1 MQAMLRPASFLAFAA
16 LLLGAAAGW
25 AQDAGPA
32 FEEPPTLAPLVAA
45 GTLPPM
51 EERLPATPLVV
62 TLDGELSLGTYGG
75 TLRTLIG
82 RARDIRLMSV
92 YGYAR
97 LMGYTP
103 DLDLVPDLLL
113 AVDVVEDRDYTLH
126 LRPGHRWSDGAP
138 FTTEDFRYWWEDI
151 ANNAE
156 LSPAGPPADLLVEG
170 VPPVVEIV
178 DATTIRYRWDQ
189 PNPAFLD
196 ALARARPVFI
206 YSPAHYLRQYHA
218 AYGDAGAI
226 AEAVTEANVNS
237 WAALHNRLDNLYRMD
252 NPDLPTLQP
261 WVNTTAPPANRFVFR
276 RNPYFHRMDA
286 NGRQLPYIDEVALTV
301 ADSRLIPAMANAG
314 ESDLQARGLNFS
326 DVTVLRG
333 GEERSGYTTF
343 LWPDGKSAHFALYP
357 NLNANDPVWRG
368 VLRDARFR
376 RALSM
381 GLDRRMINQSL
392 FFGLAAEGGN
402 TMQPLSPL
410 YRDTYFNRYADYS
423 PDGANA
429 LLDEMGLTQRGANNI
444 RLLPDGRP
452 LEIIIETAGEDAQEV
467 DFLEL
472 VAETW
477 REIGVRALIR
487 ATSREVMR
495 NRAYAGEAL
504 MTVWSGWDNGVATP
518 AMSPAELAP
527 TRQDTLNWPKW
538 GQFFQ
543 TGGEAGEPV
552 NLAEAAELMALYR
565 EWQGS
570 ENTAERERIWL
581 RMLEI
586 HAEQQFIIGVVSAVL
601 QPIAVDN
608 ALRNVPEHGV
618 YSWDPGAQF
627 GMYRPD
633 QFWFAPSSE

>member
-1 MQAMLRPASFLAFAA
+1 MP
-16 LLLGAAAGW
+16 LLVNFGEGL
-25 AQDAGPA
+25 
-32 FEEPPTLAPLVAA
+32 EPGV
-45 GTLPPM
+45 
-51 EERLPATPLVV
+51 
-62 TLDGELSLGTYGG
+62 YGG

-103 DLDLVPDLLL
+103 ELDLVPDVLL
-113 AVDVVEDRDYTLH
+113 AVDVIDDRVFTLH

-138 FTTEDFRYWWEDI
+138 FTSEDFRYWWEDV
-151 ANNAE
+151 ANNEE
-156 LSPAGPPADLLVEG
+156 LFPAGPPAELLVDG
-170 VPPVVEIV
+170 AAPIVEVI
-178 DATTIRYRWDQ
+178 DNETIRYTWEHA
-189 PNPAFLD
+189 NPAFLD

-206 YSPAHYLRQYHA
+206 YTPSHYLRRFHTDYGNA
-218 AYGDAGAI
+218 AEIEAAVDAAS
-226 AEAVTEANVNS
+226 VSS

-261 WVNTTAPPANRFVFR
+261 WMNTTTPPANRFVFR
-276 RNPYFHRMDA
+276 RNPYFHRIDP
-286 NGRQLPYIDEVALTV
+286 NGRQLPYIDEVAMTV
-301 ADSRLIPAMANAG
+301 ADDRLIPAMANAG
-314 ESDLQARGLNFS
+314 ETDLQSRGLNFS

-333 GEERSGYTTF
+333 GEERSDYTTY

-357 NLNANDPVWRG
+357 NLNANDPAWRE
-368 VLRDARFR
+368 LMRDARFR

-381 GLDRRMINQSL
+381 GIDRRIINQSL

-410 YRDTYFNRYADYS
+410 YRNNFFDLYANYS
-423 PDGANA
+423 PDAANRM
-429 LLDEMGLTQRGANNI
+429 LNELGLTRRGPNNV

-452 LEIIIETAGEDAQEV
+452 LDIIIETAGEDAQEV

-477 REIGVRALIR
+477 SEIGVRALIR
-487 ATSREVMR
+487 TSSREVMR
-495 NRAYAGEAL
+495 GRAYAGEAL

-527 TRQDTLNWPKW
+527 TRQDTLCWPKW
-538 GQFFQ
+538 GQYFQ
-543 TGGEAGEPV
+543 TSGEAGEPI
-552 NLAEAAELMALYR
+552 NMAEAAELMALYR
-565 EWQGS
+565 EWLS
-570 ENTAERERIWL
+570 SNDPAERQGIWL

-601 QPIAVDN
+601 QPIVVGAE
-608 ALRNVPEHGV
+608 LRNVPENGV
-618 YSWDPGAQF
+618 YSWHPGAQL
-627 GMYRPD
+627 GMYHPD
-633 QFWFAPSSE
+633 QFWFERESN

>member
-1 MQAMLRPASFLAFAA
+1 MRNAVLPVLMAACLAWAPAPAKAQTAQAP
-16 LLLGAAAGW
+16 GA
-25 AQDAGPA
+25 
-32 FEEPPTLAPLVAA
+32 EPPALADAVAA
-45 GTLPPM
+45 GALPPAG
-51 EERLPATPLVV
+51 ERLPEVPLLV
-62 TLDGELSLGTYGG
+62 TMGEGLTEGAYGG

-103 DLDLVPDLLL
+103 DLELVPDILL
-113 AVDVVEDRDYTLH
+113 AVDVIDDRVYTLH
-126 LRPGHRWSDGAP
+126 LRPGHKWSDGAP

-151 ANNAE
+151 ANNQE
-156 LSPAGPPADLLVEG
+156 LSPAGPPAELLVDGEA
-170 VPPVVEIV
+170 PTVEVIDEV
-178 DATTIRYRWDQ
+178 TIRYSWAQ

-206 YSPAHYLRQYHA
+206 YAPAHYLRAFHA
-218 AYGDAGAI
+218 VYGDAATI
-226 AEAVTEANVNS
+226 EVAVADASVSS

-261 WVNTTAPPANRFVFR
+261 WMNTTAPPANRFIFE
-276 RNPYFHRMDA
+276 RNPYFHRIDR

-301 ADSRLIPAMANAG
+301 ADGRLIPAMANAG
-314 ESDLQARGLNFS
+314 ETDLQSRGLNFS

-333 GEERSGYTTF
+333 GEERSGYTTY

-357 NLNANDPVWRG
+357 NLNANDPVWREL
-368 VLRDARFR
+368 LRDARFR
-376 RALSM
+376 QALSM
-381 GLDRRMINQSL
+381 GIDRRIINQSL

-410 YRDTYFNRYADYS
+410 YRENFFNMYADYS
-423 PDGANA
+423 PDRANA
-429 LLDEMGLTQRGANNI
+429 LLDELGLTRRGPNNV
-444 RLLPDGRP
+444 RLLPDGQP
-452 LEIIIETAGEDAQEV
+452 LDIIIETAGEDAQEV

-477 REIGVRALIR
+477 SEIGVRALIR
-487 ATSREVMR
+487 TSSREVMR

-527 TRQDTLNWPKW
+527 TRQDTLAWPKW
-538 GQFFQ
+538 GQYFQ
-543 TGGEAGEPV
+543 TSGEAGEPV
-552 NLAEAAELMALYR
+552 NMAEAAELMALYR
-565 EWQGS
+565 EWLAS
-570 ENTAERERIWL
+570 DSNAEREEIWL

-601 QPIAVDN
+601 QPIVVGAG
-608 ALRNVPEHGV
+608 LRNVPEHGV

-627 GMYRPD
+627 GMYHPD
-633 QFWFAPSSE
+633 QFWFEGESD